1 MFTLNKG
8 QGQTLGAAM
17 LNIRKP
23 PLSVSL
29 DPFAA
34 YVTLSRSRGHE
45 TIRLLGDFEDHLFTS
60 HPLEDLRKELVRLV
74 EQMEQTMKLWD
85 LGMYINILL

>member
-8 QGQTLGAAM
+8 QGQTLRAVM
-17 LNIRKP
+17 VNIRKP
-23 PLSVSL
+23 PLPVSL

-45 TIRLLGDFEDHLFTS
+45 TIRLLGDFEGHLFTS
-60 HPLEDLRKELVRLV
+60 HALEDLRKEMVRLV
-74 EQMEQTMKLWD
+74 EQMK
-85 LGMYINILL
+85 